1 MTCWL
6 LVMSEKAEKRLEE
19 INFVSDYDFQS
30 HTMQDHVRYVQ
41 LKLSFAFYFRKTKNL
56 FFFAMSKMSQTEDV
70 NSLTTIRILFSKILF
85 EPMNQKVFF
94 N

>member
-30 HTMQDHVRYVQ
+30 HTMQDHVRMYVQ
-41 LKLSFAFYFRKTKNL
+41 LKLSFAFYFRKNEKIVFLSNVKNV
-56 FFFAMSKMSQTEDV
+56 S
-70 NSLTTIRILFSKILF
+70 N
-85 EPMNQKVFF
+85 
-94 N
+94 